1 MYKLT
6 KKTDIP
12 AISYIKLPASKS
24 ESNRVLILQA
34 LFSFFQ
40 KDDRNI
46 ALKPI
51 LRNISAA
58 NDTVVMQNLLEKIAR
73 NQTTPNPSLESRG
86 VLSPSLQGGARGG
99 FNFENL
105 ILDTQDAG
113 TTFRFLTAFCV
124 ATRTY
129 ATLTGTP
136 RMQERPIGIL
146 VDALRELGADIEYLQ
161 KDGFPPIQIKYF
173 KQKTNQITL
182 KADVS
187 SQFISALLMIAPTL
201 SNGLTINL
209 IGKISSKPYI
219 MMTLA
224 QMQHFGIKNT
234 YNIDNQSI
242 RILYQK
248 YKMWDFWIENDWSA
262 ASYWY
267 LVASLCPNKAFIIN
281 GLKEISLQGDSKIIE
296 IMQLFGV
303 ETIFFENSIEI
314 RTTPS
319 PSFEGEEQTPL
330 LTKEGLE
337 VVSNPIFIDFSD
349 CPDLAQTIV
358 ALCAIKRITLKMSGL
373 ESLIIKE
380 TNRIEALNN
389 EINKIGCKL
398 CKEDNYWYVKPIL
411 DFKGDFSN
419 IVFNT
424 YDDHRMAMAFA
435 PLALVL
441 DNISIE
447 NPSVVRKSYPNF
459 WEELEK
465 VCFFDH
471 IDT

>member
-1 MYKLT
+1 MYQLT
-6 KKTDIP
+6 KKTDFP
-12 AISYIKLPASKS
+12 DISYINLPASKS
-24 ESNRVLILQA
+24 ESNRVLIIQA

-40 KDDRNI
+40 GKNNQEN
-46 ALKPI
+46 LENNPQKPI

-58 NDTVVMQNLLEKIAR
+58 NDTVVLKNLLEKILTHR
-73 NQTTPNPSLESRG
+73 NLHQAPQNEE
-86 VLSPSLQGGARGG
+86 V
-99 FNFENL
+99 L
-105 ILDTQDAG
+105 ILDAQDAG

-146 VDALRELGADIEYLQ
+146 VDALRKMGAEIEYLQ
-161 KDGFPPIQIKYF
+161 KDGFPPIKIKHF
-173 KQKTNQITL
+173 EQKNEIIL
-182 KADVS
+182 LHADVS

-201 SNGLTINL
+201 PKGLTICL
-209 IGKISSKPYI
+209 LGKISSKPYI

-224 QMQHFGIKNT
+224 QMQHFGIEDDN
-234 YNIDNQSI
+234 NIEENSGFFSSSKSI
-242 RILYQK
+242 GILPQK

-267 LVASLCPNKAFIIN
+267 LVASFCPNKTFIIN
-281 GLKEISLQGDSKIIE
+281 GLKEKSLQGDSKIVE
-296 IMQLFGV
+296 IMQMFGV
-303 ETIFFENSIEI
+303 ETTFFENSIEI
-314 RTTPS
+314 RATNPS
-319 PSFEGEEQTPL
+319 PSFKGGELTPL
-330 LTKEGLE
+330 LPKEGLGA
-337 VVSNPIFIDFSD
+337 VADDLFIDFSD

-358 ALCAIKRITLKMSGL
+358 VLCAAKRIRLKMSGL

-398 CKEDNYWYVKPIL
+398 WKERGCWYVKPIIGAKT
-411 DFKGDFSN
+411 DYSN
-419 IVFNT
+419 ITFNT

-435 PLALVL
+435 PLALVF
-441 DNISIE
+441 DNVSIE
-447 NPSVVRKSYPNF
+447 NPNVVRKSYPNF

-465 VCFFDH
+465 V
-471 IDT
+471 ISLIIK

>member
-6 KKTDIP
+6 KKTDIS
-12 AISYIKLPASKS
+12 AISYINLPASKS
-24 ESNRVLILQA
+24 ESNRVLIIQA

-40 KDDRNI
+40 GNDKDI
-46 ALKPI
+46 TLKPI
-51 LRNISAA
+51 LSNISAA
-58 NDTVVMQNLLEKIAR
+58 NDTVVMQNLLEKIAE
-73 NQTTPNPSLESRG
+73 NHTTPNPSKMLALESRG

-99 FNFENL
+99 FNSENL
-105 ILDTQDAG
+105 ILDAQDAG

-161 KDGFPPIQIKYF
+161 KDGFPPIKINHF
-173 KQKTNQITL
+173 EQKTNVIWL
-182 KADVS
+182 SADVS

-201 SNGLTINL
+201 PKGLTISL
-209 IGKISSKPYI
+209 LGKISSKPYI

-224 QMQHFGIKNT
+224 QMQHFGIQST
-234 YNIDNQSI
+234 YNTNEQSI
-242 RILYQK
+242 SILPQK
-248 YKMWDFWIENDWSA
+248 YKMQDFSVENDWSA
-262 ASYWY
+262 VSYWY
-267 LVASLCPNKAFIIN
+267 LVARLCPDKTFIIN
-281 GLKEISLQGDSKIIE
+281 GLKEKSLQGDSKIVE
-296 IMQLFGV
+296 IMLLFGV

-314 RTTPS
+314 QQIID
-319 PSFEGEEQTPL
+319 FQ
-330 LTKEGLE
+330 
-337 VVSNPIFIDFSD
+337 VSDDLFIDFSD

-358 ALCAIKRITLKMSGL
+358 ALCAAKRIALKMKGL

-389 EINKIGCKL
+389 EINKIGCEL
-398 CKEDNYWYVKPIL
+398 YKEDDYWYVKPII
-411 DFKGDFSN
+411 DFEGDFSN
-419 IVFNT
+419 IIFNT

-441 DNISIE
+441 ENINIE
-447 NPSVVRKSYPNF
+447 NPNVVRKSYPNF

-465 VCFFDH
+465 VIF
-471 IDT
+471 ISK

>member
-1 MYKLT
+1 MYKL
-6 KKTDIP
+6 KRKTDIP
-12 AISYIKLPASKS
+12 AISYINLPASKS

-40 KDDRNI
+40 ENDKNI
-46 ALKPI
+46 AFKPI
-51 LRNISAA
+51 LSNISAA
-58 NDTVVMQNLLEKIAR
+58 NDTVVMQNLLEKITENA
-73 NQTTPNPSLESRG
+73 SLENP
-86 VLSPSLQGGARGG
+86 VHLT
-99 FNFENL
+99 
-105 ILDTQDAG
+105 LDAQDAG

-146 VDALRELGADIEYLQ
+146 VDALKELGADIEYLQ

-173 KQKTNQITL
+173 EQKRDIITL
-182 KADVS
+182 SADVS

-201 SNGLTINL
+201 PKGLTINL
-209 IGKISSKPYI
+209 LGKISSKPYI

-224 QMQHFGIKNT
+224 QMQHFGIQST
-234 YNIDNQSI
+234 YNANEQSI
-242 RILYQK
+242 SILPQK
-248 YKMWDFWIENDWSA
+248 YKIQDFSVENDWSA

-267 LVASLCPNKAFIIN
+267 LVASLCPNKTFIIN
-281 GLKEISLQGDSKIIE
+281 GLKEKSLQGDSKIVE

-303 ETIFFENSIEI
+303 KTTFLENGIEI
-314 RTTPS
+314 KTTPS

-330 LTKEGLE
+330 LPKEGLG

-358 ALCAIKRITLKMSGL
+358 ALCAIKRISLKMSGL

-398 CKEDNYWYVKPIL
+398 CKEDDYWYVKPII

-419 IVFNT
+419 IIFNT

-441 DNISIE
+441 DNICIE

-465 VCFFDH
+465 VIF
-471 IDT
+471 ITT

>member
-40 KDDRNI
+40 GNDKNI

-51 LRNISAA
+51 LSNISAA
-58 NDTVVMQNLLEKIAR
+58 NDTVVMQNLLEKIR
-73 NQTTPNPSLESRG
+73 ENQTNPNPSKLLTLESRG
-86 VLSPSLQGGARGG
+86 D
-99 FNFENL
+99 L
-105 ILDTQDAG
+105 ILDAQDAG

-146 VDALRELGADIEYLQ
+146 VDALRKLGADIEYLQ
-161 KDGFPPIQIKYF
+161 KDGFPPIKIKYF
-173 KQKTNQITL
+173 EQKTNQIML
-182 KADVS
+182 SADVS
-187 SQFISALLMIAPTL
+187 SQFISALLMIAPIL
-201 SNGLTINL
+201 PNGLTINL
-209 IGKISSKPYI
+209 VGKISSKPYI

-224 QMQHFGIKNT
+224 QMQHFGIQST
-234 YNIDNQSI
+234 YNTNEQSI
-242 RILYQK
+242 SILPQK

-267 LVASLCPNKAFIIN
+267 LVASLCPDKTFIIN
-281 GLKEISLQGDSKIIE
+281 GLKETSLQGDSKIVE
-296 IMQLFGV
+296 IMQMFGV
-303 ETIFFENSIEI
+303 ETTFFENSIEI
-314 RTTPS
+314 KTTPS
-319 PSFEGEEQTPL
+319 PSFQGGEFSAPL
-330 LTKEGLE
+330 LPKEGLG
-337 VVSNPIFIDFSD
+337 VVSDNLFIDFSD

-398 CKEDNYWYVKPIL
+398 CKEDDYWYVKPII

-419 IVFNT
+419 ITFNT

-447 NPSVVRKSYPNF
+447 NPNVVKKSYPNF

-465 VCFFDH
+465 VCF
-471 IDT
+471 ITT